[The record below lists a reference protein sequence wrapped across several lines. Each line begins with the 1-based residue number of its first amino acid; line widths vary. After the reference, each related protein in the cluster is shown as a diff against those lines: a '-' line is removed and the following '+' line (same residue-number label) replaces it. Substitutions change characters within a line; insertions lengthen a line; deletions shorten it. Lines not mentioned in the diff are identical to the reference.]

1 MNMLNKPLRSLRDFR
16 NDRRGAFAIGFVI
29 LSGFLFS
36 ISILGLEGSR
46 YIAERARLS
55 DAMEQAALA
64 LTAENNGEGAER
76 NYTLSKAYFAAYMPR
91 EKAVLQ
97 PNVVVKYGVSPGN
110 LSYVEYRVSGQT
122 QQTSWFSSTFFPTF
136 SQDMLVGGNGAA
148 RKFRSSID
156 VMFVVDFSGSM
167 NEPFGT
173 SGTKLSELKRIVL
186 QLVRDLYQYDAGNKA
201 GLVPFGWG
209 AKEGSRCDFPFV
221 PYYPMPVDI
230 LALNPTLQFQ
240 KNINVAATV
249 AAIPNNVNSIN
260 IPLSAVSEG
269 NCLKMSYSWKV
280 PLTSDYARIN
290 QIQSMTAWGGTL
302 VSSGVLRGASALS
315 VGTAPRKVLI
325 IVSDGTD
332 DPEKITLTQELMN
345 AGMCNR
351 IRQAISTSQSVG
363 KIAFVGI
370 NYRPTANWQGCVG
383 NKNFYLPSTVK
394 QLEESLHRAVFEEV
408 GHNILKDQ

>member
-1 MNMLNKPLRSLRDFR
+1 MSMLNTPLRLLRDFR
-16 NDRRGAFAIGFVI
+16 GDRRGAFAIGFVI

-64 LTAENNGEGAER
+64 LTAENNGEGAQR
-76 NYTLSKAYFAAYMPR
+76 NYTLAQAYFAAYMPR
-91 EKAVLQ
+91 EKAVLR
-97 PNVVVKYGVSPGN
+97 PTVLVDYGVSPGN

-136 SQDMLVGGNGAA
+136 DQDVLIGGNGAA
-148 RKFRSSID
+148 RKFRSSVD

-167 NEPFGT
+167 NDHFGT
-173 SGTKLSELKRIVL
+173 GGTKLTELKRIVL
-186 QLVRDLYQYDAGNKA
+186 KLVRELYQYDVGNKA
-201 GLVPFGWG
+201 GFIPFGWG

-221 PYYPMPVDI
+221 TYYPMPWDI
-230 LALNPTLQFQ
+230 LAKNPGLDFQ
-240 KNINVAATV
+240 NNINVSATV
-249 AAIPNNVNSIN
+249 AAIPNNVNTIN
-260 IPLSAVSEG
+260 IPLSAVSDG

-280 PLTSDYARIN
+280 PLTTDYARIN
-290 QIQSMTAWGGTL
+290 QIQSMTALGGTL
-302 VSSGVLRGASALS
+302 VSSGVLRGASALAS
-315 VGTAPRKVLI
+315 GTAPRKVLI

-332 DPEKITLTQELMN
+332 DPKDITLTPALIN

-351 IRQAISTSQSVG
+351 IRQAISTTQSTG
-363 KIAFVGI
+363 KIAFIGI
-370 NYRPTANWQGCVG
+370 NYRPTANWKDCVG
-383 NKNFYLPSTVK
+383 DKNFYLPTTVK
-394 QLEESLHRAVFEEV
+394 GLEESLHRAVFEEV